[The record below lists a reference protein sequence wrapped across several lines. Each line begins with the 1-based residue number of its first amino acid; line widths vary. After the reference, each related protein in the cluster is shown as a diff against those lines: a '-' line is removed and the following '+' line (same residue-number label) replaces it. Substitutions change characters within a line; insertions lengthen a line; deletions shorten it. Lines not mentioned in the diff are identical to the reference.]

1 VAEFMRLSA
10 QPRSTTTV
18 GALFVIA
25 SFKLMSPL
33 WAADA
38 ETTFAPAV
46 TVIQSKRSCFADALE
61 VTGVVVPAHEI
72 LVRPP
77 REGLEIAQVLVQ
89 HGDAVIAGQVL
100 ARLKAPTGLGT
111 SSDTAVKAPAGGIV
125 FSMSAVAGA
134 AATASGDPLF
144 RIAQGGEM
152 DLAVET
158 PVNAMPRLAIDQ
170 MAKVQIIGISDELT
184 SKVRF
189 ISKAINQTTQVGEV
203 RLLLDADQRL
213 RVGAFG
219 RGKIEIGQRCGL
231 AIPLSAVLYARE
243 SPVVQVVRDEKV
255 ETRRVTV
262 GLMKGGDVEIRDGL
276 SEGEAVV
283 ARAGAFVRDGDRVRP
298 VITKSLDLK

>member
-1 VAEFMRLSA
+1 MVTELMRFSQRWTMNIA
-10 QPRSTTTV
+10 
-18 GALFVIA
+18 GALCVLAPFT
-25 SFKLMSPL
+25 LMTSL

-38 ETTFAPAV
+38 ESTSAPAV
-46 TVIQSKRSCFADALE
+46 TVVKSQRSCFVDALE

-72 LVRPP
+72 LVRPL

-89 HGDAVIAGQVL
+89 RGDPVVTGQVL
-100 ARLKAPTGLGT
+100 ARLKAPSGGGA
-111 SSDTAVKAPAGGIV
+111 SADTAVKAPAGGII
-125 FSMSAVAGA
+125 FSTSANVGAVATTA
-134 AATASGDPLF
+134 ADPLF

-152 DLAVET
+152 DLAVDA
-158 PVNAMPRLAIDQ
+158 PMSAMQRLAIDQ
-170 MAKVQIIGISDELT
+170 KAKVQIIGISDELA

-189 ISKAINQTTQVGEV
+189 ISKAINQMTQLGEV
-203 RLLLDADQRL
+203 RLILDADPRL

-231 AIPLSAVLYARE
+231 AIPLSAVLYALG

-255 ETRRVTV
+255 ETRKVTV

-283 ARAGAFVRDGDRVRP
+283 MRAGAFLRDGDRVRP
-298 VITKSLDLK
+298 AMAPGY